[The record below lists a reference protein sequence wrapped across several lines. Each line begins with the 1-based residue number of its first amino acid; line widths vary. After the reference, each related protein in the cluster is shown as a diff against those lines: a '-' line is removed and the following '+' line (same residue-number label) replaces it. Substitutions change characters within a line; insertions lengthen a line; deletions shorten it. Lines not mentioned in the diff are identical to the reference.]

1 MYPDDFEGGRFEHN
15 YLKTESGGFIVANSL
30 SDANIIRIDLFRK
43 NYDNLATVT
52 QTANEGNVW
61 FMVSGIK
68 ERGKEVIAGEYHYF
82 PIDETQVATYP
93 IKTADMA
100 WQEFSSA
107 NYYPASL
114 GTTLEGENIKI
125 RKVYLAYYDAG
136 IYTEFFQP
144 VYVFEGDK
152 NFVGYIPAV
161 VTDYYGE

>member
-1 MYPDDFEGGRFEHN
+1 
-15 YLKTESGGFIVANSL
+15 
-30 SDANIIRIDLFRK
+30 
-43 NYDNLATVT
+43 
-52 QTANEGNVW
+52 
-61 FMVSGIK
+61 
-68 ERGKEVIAGEYHYF
+68 
-82 PIDETQVATYP
+82 
-93 IKTADMA
+93 MA